1 MSEAGPSPIKVAV
14 ETKEQVRIG
23 AAVLG
28 VSQAEFVGKAVCE
41 YVQRHAG
48 ELHEGLQ
55 SARKALALGEDA
67 TLAHM
72 TGASVEDVKRVTG
85 R

>member
-1 MSEAGPSPIKVAV
+1 M
-14 ETKEQVRIG
+14 G

-28 VSQAEFVGKAVCE
+28 VSQSEFVGKAVCE

-48 ELHEGLQ
+48 ELREGIE
-55 SARKALALGEDA
+55 SARQALSLGDDA

-72 TGASVEDVKRVTG
+72 TGVSVDDVRRVTG